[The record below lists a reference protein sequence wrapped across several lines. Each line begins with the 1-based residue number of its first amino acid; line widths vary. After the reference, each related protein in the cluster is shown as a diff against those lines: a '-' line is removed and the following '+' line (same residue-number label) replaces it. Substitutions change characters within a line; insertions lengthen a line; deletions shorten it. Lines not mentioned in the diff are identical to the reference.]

1 MVLAM
6 TLASPVFAADRCPE
20 GVICW
25 PDGELIH
32 PRCIQY
38 EWDSSD
44 NVEEWAEHYGVD
56 QEAISKKPGLFVR
69 RDMDPFCPSW
79 TSPSCL
85 KTEMLSIVLP
95 RELCSLEFSSVV
107 GGSLESKIVSTNG
120 EYAPEQYEIVRM
132 FPTSVCENYGSR
144 VFRVSQCFL
153 AASYLFRRNAY
164 SLHAVYEEK
173 FVGPVL
179 LFESVN
185 RATAFIESVE

>member
-56 QEAISKKPGLFVR
+56 QEAISKTPG
-69 RDMDPFCPSW
+69 
-79 TSPSCL
+79 
-85 KTEMLSIVLP
+85 
-95 RELCSLEFSSVV
+95 
-107 GGSLESKIVSTNG
+107 
-120 EYAPEQYEIVRM
+120 
-132 FPTSVCENYGSR
+132 
-144 VFRVSQCFL
+144 
-153 AASYLFRRNAY
+153 YLFDGTWIHFV
-164 SLHAVYEEK
+164 LHGLHRVA
-173 FVGPVL
+173 
-179 LFESVN
+179 
-185 RATAFIESVE
+185 